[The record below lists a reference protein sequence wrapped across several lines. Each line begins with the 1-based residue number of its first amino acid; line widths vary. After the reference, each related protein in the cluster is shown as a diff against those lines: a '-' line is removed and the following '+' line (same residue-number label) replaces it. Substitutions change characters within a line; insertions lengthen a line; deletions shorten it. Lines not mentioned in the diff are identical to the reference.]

1 MNYLLD
7 DFFRWISNYSDNVI
21 ASYSA
26 LTGFVNFLKLALA
39 VISVIG
45 MWKMF
50 AKAGENDWGAIIPF
64 YNKYL
69 LFKLADMKNWYWA
82 YLAGYCIYSISLIV
96 AFFALLIAAV
106 SSISSRSDYNKY
118 FIAAAIAGVLLAVSC
133 IFTFVLRIIKNIK
146 LAKNFNLSGWWA
158 VGLILIPAIFYMII
172 GFSDKIR
179 FKNRPVSGPLPGQL
193 PNGQGADGYARNTYG
208 QTYDPYGS
216 QNSAYNSGYSSQG
229 NTYAPNNPYGQ
240 NNPYAQSN
248 PYGQGNP
255 YGHGNPYAQGGA
267 SNSQNV
273 YGQGNPYA
281 QGGASNGQN
290 VYGQVNPYG
299 QNAGTGAQNNVQ
311 GAPGSSADGSLDRG
325 RDEAVWKTIYDDN
338 ANNIK

>member
-7 DFFRWISNYSDNVI
+7 DFFRWISYYSDNVI

-69 LFKLADMKNWYWA
+69 LFKMADMKNWYWA

-146 LAKNFNLSGWWA
+146 LSKNFNLSGWWA

-229 NTYAPNNPYGQ
+229 NTYAQ

-255 YGHGNPYAQGGA
+255 YARGGA

-281 QGGASNGQN
+281 RGGASNSQN

-311 GAPGSSADGSLDRG
+311 GAPGSSADGNLDRG
-325 RDEAVWKTIYDDN
+325 RYEAVWKTIYDDN